1 MGCHG
6 RRGRA
11 RLPRHRRRLT
21 CHFFSRVRDLRI
33 PLVTCTNVG
42 LTLSGA
48 ADTFRIAPSD
58 RQVGRRDR
66 TKRRP
71 RKDGGDTGWKGRCG
85 GLWKGRE
92 AARSLS
98 REGSPRRGG
107 SQDPSRQP
115 DGEGRKVG
123 PSGVRHLRARTGR
136 EVGSR
141 TTGRSG
147 GCKARPI
154 EPQRWRRWHGRRE
167 AHRSPAVRTLSAQ
180 ARTSPG
186 ALEPEGLH
194 GGRTLR
200 REITGGSSGSTMCG
214 L

>member
-1 MGCHG
+1 MGRHG

-11 RLPRHRRRLT
+11 RLSRHRRRLT

-33 PLVTCTNVG
+33 PTMTCANVG

-107 SQDPSRQP
+107 SRDPIRYPMGHREMSHRRSATCGRGP
-115 DGEGRKVG
+115 AARSDREPRDGRGAARPTDRTAEVAKV
-123 PSGVRHLRARTGR
+123 ARTPRGACTSS
-136 EVGSR
+136 SR
-141 TTGRSG
+141 SVCWT
-147 GCKARPI
+147 
-154 EPQRWRRWHGRRE
+154 
-167 AHRSPAVRTLSAQ
+167 
-180 ARTSPG
+180 TSPG
-186 ALEPEGLH
+186 RAADSEAAGQLSVVG
-194 GGRTLR
+194 
-200 REITGGSSGSTMCG
+200 CQ
-214 L
+214 